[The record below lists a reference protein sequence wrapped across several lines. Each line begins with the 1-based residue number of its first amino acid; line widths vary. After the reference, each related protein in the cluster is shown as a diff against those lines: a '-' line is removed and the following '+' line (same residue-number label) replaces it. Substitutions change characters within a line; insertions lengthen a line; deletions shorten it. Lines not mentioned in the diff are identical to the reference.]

1 MGIVLAYPGDYHAP
15 GASPLRGF
23 PKSWLTAVTVLRGR
37 GRDAKGNPIPAVE
50 IEVTGCLI
58 SPRATSDPVDRSDL
72 VDNKAVLYR
81 GPGFTFLSTDRIR
94 VAHGQ
99 RMAGEW
105 SVEGRPGEWPFGSEV
120 GLVRA

>member
-1 MGIVLAYPGDYHAP
+1 MGVVLAYPGDYHVT
-15 GASPLRGF
+15 GASPLKMF
-23 PKSWLTAVTVLRGR
+23 PKSWLTAVTVIRGG
-37 GRDAKGNPIPAVE
+37 GRDAKGNPLPTVE

-58 SPRATSDPVDRSDL
+58 APRAASDPVDRSDL
-72 VDNKAVLYR
+72 VDNNAVLYR

-120 GLVRA
+120 GLVAA